1 MKESRLFLWIAG
13 IFLFSC
19 LTSYLLHFKLGV
31 DIAPPVVAIGMLAV
45 VTIVYSFCDE

>member
-31 DIAPPVVAIGMLAV
+31 DIAPPVVGIGILAV
-45 VTIVYSFCDE
+45 LSIVNCFRNE

>member
-31 DIAPPVVAIGMLAV
+31 DIAPPVVAIGILAV
-45 VTIVYSFCDE
+45 LSIVNCFRDE

>member
-1 MKESRLFLWIAG
+1 MKESRLLFWAIG

-19 LTSYLLHFKLGV
+19 LTSYLLYSKLRV
-31 DIAPPVVAIGMLAV
+31 DIAPPVVAIGILAV

>member
-1 MKESRLFLWIAG
+1 MKESRILFWAVG

-19 LTSYLLHFKLGV
+19 LTSYLLHLKLGV
-31 DIAPPVVAIGMLAV
+31 DISPPVVAIGMLAV

>member
-19 LTSYLLHFKLGV
+19 LTSYLLHFNLGV
-31 DIAPPVVAIGMLAV
+31 DIAPPVVAIGILAV
-45 VTIVYSFCDE
+45 LSIVNCFRDE

>member
-31 DIAPPVVAIGMLAV
+31 DIAPPVVAIGILAV
-45 VTIVYSFCDE
+45 LSIIHCFRDE